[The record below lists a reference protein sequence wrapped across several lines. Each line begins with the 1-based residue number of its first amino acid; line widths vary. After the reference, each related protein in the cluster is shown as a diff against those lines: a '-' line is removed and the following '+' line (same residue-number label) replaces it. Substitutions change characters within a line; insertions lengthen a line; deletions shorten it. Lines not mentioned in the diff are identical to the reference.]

1 MKYSVH
7 DQAILVDG
15 QPVARIEVLPGELD
29 DARLTDL
36 MSAANRGTGRQ
47 GPAPGPGPAP
57 TPAQAIP
64 GLVNDIDEIGAGGFL
79 AAHHV
84 PIIGPDMGIELIK
97 VVKRLEVVH
106 GVYPLPPTVEV
117 YRLALHLVLQVAAEH
132 QRAFC
137 AKLEERLVNRIEDT
151 PAGRAGGR
159 RWIWS
164 NWTEVLLSGCDRCR
178 LKSYIAFPFLLFLP
192 STCHTPPGRLG
203 LRRIRPPPGRRQTG
217 SGHRQPGPPGT
228 AVVRFFLS

>member
-1 MKYSVH
+1 MAERIVKYSIH

-15 QPVARIEVLPGELD
+15 QPVARIEILPGELD

-36 MSAANRGTGRQ
+36 MSAANRGVGRQ
-47 GPAPGPGPAP
+47 GPCPGPAP
-57 TPAQAIP
+57 VQPIP
-64 GLVNDIDEIGAGGFL
+64 GLVNDIDEAGAGGFL

-132 QRAFC
+132 QKAFC
-137 AKLEERLVNRIEDT
+137 AKLE
-151 PAGRAGGR
+151 AA
-159 RWIWS
+159 
-164 NWTEVLLSGCDRCR
+164 
-178 LKSYIAFPFLLFLP
+178 
-192 STCHTPPGRLG
+192 LG
-203 LRRIRPPPGRRQTG
+203 E
-217 SGHRQPGPPGT
+217 SD
-228 AVVRFFLS
+228 

>member
-1 MKYSVH
+1 MHESEPEDVGGQPVTVAERTVKYSVH

-15 QPVARIEVLPGELD
+15 QPVARIEVLPGDLN

-36 MSAANRGTGRQ
+36 MSAANRGAGRPGPGT
-47 GPAPGPGPAP
+47 GPAPV
-57 TPAQAIP
+57 QAIP
-64 GLVNDIDEIGAGGFL
+64 GLVNDLDETGAGGFL

-106 GVYPLPPTVEV
+106 RVYPLPPTVEV

-137 AKLEERLVNRIEDT
+137 AKLEEAL
-151 PAGRAGGR
+151 G
-159 RWIWS
+159 
-164 NWTEVLLSGCDRCR
+164 EVDSD
-178 LKSYIAFPFLLFLP
+178 
-192 STCHTPPGRLG
+192 
-203 LRRIRPPPGRRQTG
+203 
-217 SGHRQPGPPGT
+217 
-228 AVVRFFLS
+228 